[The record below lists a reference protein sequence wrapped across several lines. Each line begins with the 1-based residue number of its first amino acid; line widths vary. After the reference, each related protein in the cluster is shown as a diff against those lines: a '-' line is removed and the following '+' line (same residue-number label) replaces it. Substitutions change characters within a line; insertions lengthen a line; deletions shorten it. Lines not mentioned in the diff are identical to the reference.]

1 MQIKV
6 EKMKSLKAKPR
17 KAKRDDWK
25 RNRKA
30 MRNAKRMVQEK
41 SYAA

>member
-6 EKMKSLKAKPR
+6 EKMKSLKVKPR

-25 RNRKA
+25 RTRKA
-30 MRNAKRMVQEK
+30 QVRTKHMMQEK
-41 SYAA
+41 IYG